1 MPVEPR
7 RSIRNRKNVQES
19 ERMHAEVET
28 EQARRTEPRRSIR
41 NRKNVQE
48 SERMHAEVE
57 TEQASKKQKDKE
69 EVKKNEH
76 EDAHITYEGDVGE
89 YTVGSGKRSNKE
101 SEPEAKKKA
110 SSAKS
115 RSPQQYMDDTMD
127 EDEDEELTSQISN
140 VDTQQSREKPHSSN
154 VQQRPSPRLHHT
166 PYVDT
171 FSSDDDDEDINKV
184 TKKPASR
191 SKTATSHLYSFI
203 LIFVSF
209 MVGFATGILTAPYF
223 RSELNAILGEPPGSS
238 KTSKQTLL
246 GSSLNEKITDLQKK
260 FSSQDEKFWRVV
272 KSTLNGPL
280 YNDDPKK
287 PGILLIASSEN
298 GRNTS
303 RCIAEYVLQMS
314 DEIIK
319 GKHIQKDLSVFANV
333 TDSEDAKSELLIY
346 LENGFKQEA
355 KGVLLSGLQYLSGNA
370 AMALKGY
377 TDNENALVKKAV
389 IVTTLETL
397 DSVKDLEPS
406 DWDQVV
412 VDKLIGMWGTDLGG
426 SKASALSSRVANN
439 IVAANPETYET
450 LKSANCY

>member
-19 ERMHAEVET
+19 EREVET
-28 EQARRTEPRRSIR
+28 G
-41 NRKNVQE
+41 
-48 SERMHAEVE
+48 
-57 TEQASKKQKDKE
+57 QASKKQKDKE
-69 EVKKNEH
+69 EVEKNEH

-89 YTVGSGKRSNKE
+89 YTVGSDKRSNKE

-115 RSPQQYMDDTMD
+115 RSPQQVGTRRSIDGESSQSHSINEYMDDTMD

-140 VDTQQSREKPHSSN
+140 VDTQQRREKPHSSN
-154 VQQRPSPRLHHT
+154 VQQRASPRLHHT

-184 TKKPASR
+184 TKKPASH

-223 RSELNAILGEPPGSS
+223 RSELNAILGEPLGSS

-272 KSTLNGPL
+272 KSTLTGPL

-319 GKHIQKDLSVFANV
+319 GKHIQKDLSVFASV
-333 TDSEDAKSELLIY
+333 TDGENAKSELLIY

-412 VDKLIGMWGTDLGG
+412 VDKLIGMWGTDLGE

>member
-19 ERMHAEVET
+19 ERMHAEEET
-28 EQARRTEPRRSIR
+28 G
-41 NRKNVQE
+41 
-48 SERMHAEVE
+48 
-57 TEQASKKQKDKE
+57 QASKKQKDKE
-69 EVKKNEH
+69 EVEKNEH

-101 SEPEAKKKA
+101 SETEAKKKA

-115 RSPQQYMDDTMD
+115 RIPQQVGTRRSIDRESSQSHSINDDTMD

-140 VDTQQSREKPHSSN
+140 VDTQQRREKPHSSN
-154 VQQRPSPRLHHT
+154 VQQRASPRLHHT

-184 TKKPASR
+184 TKKPASH
-191 SKTATSHLYSFI
+191 SKTTTSHLYSFI

-223 RSELNAILGEPPGSS
+223 RSELNAILGEPLGSS
-238 KTSKQTLL
+238 KTSKKTLL
-246 GSSLNEKITDLQKK
+246 ASSLNEKITDLQMK

-280 YNDDPKK
+280 YNDYPKK

-319 GKHIQKDLSVFANV
+319 GKHIQKDLSVFASV
-333 TDSEDAKSELLIY
+333 TDGEDAKSELLIY

-397 DSVKDLEPS
+397 DSAKDLEPS

-412 VDKLIGMWGTDLGG
+412 VDKLIGMWKKDLGE
-426 SKASALSSRVANN
+426 SKASALISRVANN
-439 IVAANPETYET
+439 VVAANPETYES